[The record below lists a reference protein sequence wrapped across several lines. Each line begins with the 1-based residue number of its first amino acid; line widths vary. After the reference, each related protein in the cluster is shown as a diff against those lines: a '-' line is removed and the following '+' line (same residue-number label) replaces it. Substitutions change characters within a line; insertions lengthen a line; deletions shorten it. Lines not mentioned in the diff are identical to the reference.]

1 MVEGEV
7 LGGRHVTPSV
17 TKSHCPLESVE
28 FTIPLYVTQLS
39 QVFRPSHAKMLLNPP
54 PILYT
59 VPFGCPRETSGRP
72 LKETA
77 LLLLKKIG
85 TQIALNYQNLILTKY
100 SENLACARPAEGA
113 MVTGLKPQ
121 KVLERTSL
129 AVHS

>member
-28 FTIPLYVTQLS
+28 FTIPLCHSIVPGLQILS
-39 QVFRPSHAKMLLNPP
+39 CKNAAKPSPHLVYCPL
-54 PILYT
+54 
-59 VPFGCPRETSGRP
+59 GCPRETSGRP

-85 TQIALNYQNLILTKY
+85 TQIAQSTNISYHKVPVL
-100 SENLACARPAEGA
+100 
-113 MVTGLKPQ
+113 LKVP
-121 KVLERTSL
+121 
-129 AVHS
+129 